1 MFWNHVTKPWCSH
14 KKTSSSSSFHPPFTQ
29 HMVFRFLRF
38 CRLFSKLLH
47 LHLHDQRI
55 ARHHR
60 LTELHLFL
68 EEKQNNQKT
77 SQVIHPGCL
86 GHVFVW
92 LVVIDVYVKTT
103 HHLWFFHY
111 LVETNAEVI
120 FCCAVSLCLDADYL
134 RRFRMFTSWRRPAK
148 GHHRCP
154 RRALDHQAAYRPR
167 RPIAPKPSWS
177 LKQTTN
183 HYPQNVTFK
192 LTGNM
197 AHTIHVWC
205 IYLHVP

>member
-1 MFWNHVTKPWCSH
+1 MSQNHDVHTK
-14 KKTSSSSSFHPPFTQ
+14 KKYSSSFHPPLYSTHRVSVSPF
-29 HMVFRFLRF
+29 FAG
-38 CRLFSKLLH
+38 LFSKLLD

-68 EEKQNNQKT
+68 EKKKQQKNISGYT
-77 SQVIHPGCL
+77 SRTSWTCVCLVGCDWCICKNCTSL
-86 GHVFVW
+86 VFISV
-92 LVVIDVYVKTT
+92 LI
-103 HHLWFFHY
+103 FHY
-111 LVETNAEVI
+111 LVETNAEVS

-154 RRALDHQAAYRPR
+154 QRALDLRAAYRPR
-167 RPIAPKPSWS
+167 RPIAPKPSLLEANHS
-177 LKQTTN
+177 LFSN
-183 HYPQNVTFK
+183 LTFK

-197 AHTIHVWC
+197 VLC
-205 IYLHVP
+205 